1 MLRGTFAGRGPA
13 PDGPPLAVDARGP
26 HNRDVDAQT
35 LDLGELYVV
44 QASRLARSLRSIC
57 PDQAEDI
64 VQEAYAIAAR
74 RWAEVEACDEPLAW
88 ITTVATRLAWRTK
101 QREGSRRRREAVAE
115 AHRPEYTR
123 QRYSDPDLA
132 RAIASLPHPQA
143 AAVKLYYLRDRPVAE
158 VARHLGVPE
167 ATVKTW
173 LRRARITL
181 AEVLGDLSGRWIS
194 EGLVGPDW
202 CAAWMREH
210 GLGDQ
215 TEEILVHMPQRRVRW
230 VLEVAHGNFWFG
242 TDSGEHFDNG
252 THRLCG
258 NVITHHQ
265 VPHPP
270 SDTSYE
276 VDRDGDRLRL
286 RLRETSVPEV
296 GGVAARIHEQLI
308 HHLPLSYA
316 GQISAVSV

>member
-1 MLRGTFAGRGPA
+1 VT
-13 PDGPPLAVDARGP
+13 
-26 HNRDVDAQT
+26 
-35 LDLGELYVV
+35 
-44 QASRLARSLRSIC
+44 
-57 PDQAEDI
+57 
-64 VQEAYAIAAR
+64 
-74 RWAEVEACDEPLAW
+74 
-88 ITTVATRLAWRTK
+88 
-101 QREGSRRRREAVAE
+101 
-115 AHRPEYTR
+115 
-123 QRYSDPDLA
+123 
-132 RAIASLPHPQA
+132 
-143 AAVKLYYLRDRPVAE
+143 LYYLRDRPVAE

-181 AEVLGDLSGRWIS
+181 AEVLGDLSGRWVS

-210 GLGDQ
+210 GLRDQ
-215 TEEILVHMPQRRVRW
+215 TEEILMHMPQRRARW
-230 VLEVAHGNFWFG
+230 VLEVAQGHFWFG

-252 THRLCG
+252 THRLRG
-258 NVITHHQ
+258 VVITHHQ

-276 VDRDGDRLRL
+276 VDRDGDRIRL

-296 GGVAARIHEQLI
+296 GGVAARIHERLI

-316 GQISAVSV
+316 GPISAVSV